1 MWNEASIDDPAIDI
15 GDPGRITSCP
25 RLGLRTAQSSAP
37 IVLSVT
43 TRRQTHSLVKR

>member
-25 RLGLRTAQSSAP
+25 RLGLRTALIKRA

-43 TRRQTHSLVKR
+43 TRRQTHSFVKR